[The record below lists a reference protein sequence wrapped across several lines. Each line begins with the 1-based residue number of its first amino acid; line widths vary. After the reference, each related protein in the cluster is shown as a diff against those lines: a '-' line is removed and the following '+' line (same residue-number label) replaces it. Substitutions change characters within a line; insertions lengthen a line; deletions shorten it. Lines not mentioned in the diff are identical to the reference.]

1 MGVSLPEGT
10 KNITLTPS
18 VLMGLVSYVISCYFK
33 YVVLEIRFVKL
44 NCDYLLDHKRQFRVA
59 GLFGIVKVTLLKPS
73 LGD

>member
-33 YVVLEIRFVKL
+33 YVVLEIRFVEL
-44 NCDYLLDHKRQFRVA
+44 ELCSF
-59 GLFGIVKVTLLKPS
+59 S
-73 LGD
+73 LGECIFFAFA